1 MVANP
6 VPNVYRRATQAARVV
21 RTEGGRGLAQR
32 LARASYQRLDAAQAD
47 FALLRS
53 DIADSRGLSLPTPA
67 ARPTPGTP
75 LTIGWVMT
83 PPAAGS
89 GGHTTAFRLI
99 EAVERAGHTCVLYL
113 YDRYQGDTAQ
123 QATTIRQHWPVIR
136 AEVRAVR
143 DGIRA
148 SDALI
153 ATSWPTAH
161 VVAAH
166 GTLPTR
172 RMYLVQDFE
181 PYFYPRG
188 SEYVLAEDTYR
199 FGYRCITIGRALA
212 DLLRSE
218 MGIDADVAEFG
229 CDTDIY
235 RLVNRQARNGV
246 VFYAK
251 PDVARRGFDLGVL
264 ALQEFHRRHSDIEI
278 HLFGDASA
286 TVPFPATHHGV
297 ITPVELADLYNRC
310 VAGLTLSFTNISLI
324 PYELL
329 ACGAIPVINDSP
341 LLRPN
346 LDSPQVAWA
355 YPTPMG
361 LADALSQTIE
371 APDQIERAETAAAG
385 VRRDKWAPAQAATVA
400 AIEAEVY
407 GRTAPAAPDREV
419 PVDA

>member
-1 MVANP
+1 MENP
-6 VPNVYRRATQAARVV
+6 APNVYRRVTQTIRVV

-32 LARASYQRLDAAQAD
+32 LARASYQRLDVAQAD
-47 FALLRS
+47 FALLRA
-53 DIADSRGLSLPTPA
+53 DVADSHGLSLTMPIS
-67 ARPTPGTP
+67 RPEPGTP

-83 PPAAGS
+83 PPAPGS
-89 GGHTTAFRLI
+89 GGHTTTFRLI

-123 QATTIRQHWPVIR
+123 QEAAIRQHWPVIQG
-136 AEVRAVR
+136 EVRAVR

-148 SDALI
+148 TDVLV

-161 VVAAH
+161 VVAVH
-166 GTLPTR
+166 GTAPTC

-188 SEYVLAEDTYR
+188 SEYALAEDTYR

-212 DLLRSE
+212 ELLKAK
-218 MGIDADVAEFG
+218 MDIDADVAEFG

-235 RLVNRQARNGV
+235 RLVNHQPRTGV

-251 PDVARRGFDLGVL
+251 PDAARRGFDLGVL
-264 ALQEFHRRHSDIEI
+264 ALQEFHRRHPEIEI

-286 TVPFPATHHGV
+286 TVPFPATRHGV
-297 ITPVELADLYNRC
+297 ITPVKLADLYNRC

-346 LDSPQVAWA
+346 LDDEHVAWGA
-355 YPTPMG
+355 PTPMG
-361 LADALSQTIE
+361 LADALSRTVE
-371 APDQIERAETAAAG
+371 APGQIERAEAAAG
-385 VRRDKWAPAQAATVA
+385 AVRRDQWAPAQAATVA

-407 GRTAPAAPDREV
+407 GRSQTPLPDRGV
-419 PVDA
+419 ALDA